1 MQGTRPAL
9 EQPLQQAAELSSS
22 VALVPTDRA
31 VTGPARSLS
40 EIEDFL
46 LAMVESAELVTSE
59 QMAEYLADLGETHEV
74 ALAKRDRCAQAIFRY
89 EEMVDLIDARVA
101 HLQQRIDQL
110 REMAQHVKAE
120 QERFEKYLISVVDRY
135 GVVPKRAKN
144 KRLDGKVFALALAVG
159 PDSVVVENEA
169 DVPKE
174 FKRVTVKLSLPVYE
188 RLVELGFAEG
198 YTEQDMP
205 QGSVEVSKTAVK
217 KAFDA
222 NQAVPG
228 TDLKFGETR
237 LEVKARKA

>member
-1 MQGTRPAL
+1 MQGTKPAL
-9 EQPLQQAAELSSS
+9 EQPLQQATELSSS

-46 LAMVESAELVTSE
+46 AAMVESAELVTSE
-59 QMAEYLADLGETHEV
+59 QIAEYLADLGETHEV

-110 REMAQHVKAE
+110 RDMAQHVKAE
-120 QERFEKYLISVVDRY
+120 QERFEKYLISVVDQY

-144 KRLDGKVFALALAVG
+144 KRLEGKVFALALAVG
-159 PDSVVVENEA
+159 PDSVLIENEA

-174 FKRVTVKLSLPVYE
+174 FKQVTVKLSLPVYE
-188 RLVELGFAEG
+188 RLVELGFTQG
-198 YTEQDMP
+198 YTETDMP
-205 QGSVEVSKTAVK
+205 QGTVVVSKKDVK
-217 KAFDA
+217 KALDEKRE
-222 NQAVPG
+222 VPG
-228 TDLKFGETR
+228 ADLEFGKTR
-237 LEVKARKA
+237 LEVKARKG